1 MDDTWAARLIVLTG
15 RGRGGIA
22 MTTLPEVS
30 RWILA
35 PILRKGCPCH
45 QLCLSQGDAAGGVDR
60 DLQASVLVV
69 VLDGFVV
76 DLLHGSMRRE
86 GLDIAGGALRSN

>member
-1 MDDTWAARLIVLTG
+1 MSSNSV
-15 RGRGGIA
+15 
-22 MTTLPEVS
+22 
-30 RWILA
+30 
-35 PILRKGCPCH
+35 
-45 QLCLSQGDAAGGVDR
+45 LSQGDAAGGVDR

-86 GLDIAGGALRSN
+86 GLDIAGRGVESN